1 MPPRLKSG
9 IFRTFVCPECQLRS
23 FCRDQPLVRR
33 SFSTSPR
40 LDAAS
45 SARSKYL
52 HLTNRSI
59 IRLAGPDA
67 ALFLHNLIPAKILDI
82 GGSTNPIYTA
92 FLSAHGRILND
103 VFVYPPAP
111 AAGDKPGEEWLI
123 EVDSESAGDLL
134 KHLKKHKLRAKFTLE
149 KVDGQR
155 MGVYYTWPP
164 PTSGSQDF
172 VSSSITGGLGG
183 QDPRPG
189 MGVRWLLD
197 EVSSKAG
204 VLQRLEDTGS
214 QPATMEEYTVHR
226 MLNGVAEGQ
235 SEIISGHALPQ
246 ESNLDFFGGIDF
258 FKGCYLGQ
266 ELTIR
271 THHTGVVRK
280 RILPCQLYDPDDA
293 EPLPGGQE
301 LPEYRADMKM
311 QLPPPGSNICKL
323 KAKGRGRSSGKW
335 LGGVG
340 NIGLALCRL
349 EMMTDIQLTAD
360 RTNYDPTEQ
369 YKVQWETAEGGEQ
382 QGVMLKPFVPRWLRE
397 GVEQSL
403 RRKEKKAKPRREEEE
418 EEEEVD

>member
-9 IFRTFVCPECQLRS
+9 VFRPFVCPECQLRRRLY
-23 FCRDQPLVRR
+23 RDQPLVRR
-33 SFSTSPR
+33 SSFSTSPR
-40 LDAAS
+40 LQ
-45 SARSKYL
+45 SKYL
-52 HLTNRSI
+52 HLTNRSV

-92 FLSAHGRILND
+92 FLSAQGRILND
-103 VFVYPPAP
+103 VFVYPPSP
-111 AAGDKPGEEWLI
+111 VGEHPGEEWFI
-123 EVDSESAGDLL
+123 EVDAESAGDLL

-149 KVDGQR
+149 RIDGQR

-164 PTSGSQDF
+164 PASGSQGS
-172 VSSSITGGLGG
+172 VSSSSSTWGLGG

-197 EVSSKAG
+197 RASSKPGA
-204 VLQRLEDTGS
+204 LQRLEDSGS
-214 QPATMEEYTVHR
+214 QPASLEEYTVHR

-235 SEIISGHALPQ
+235 SEIIPGHALPQ
-246 ESNLDFFGGIDF
+246 ESNIDFFGGIDF

-280 RILPCQLYDPDDA
+280 RILPCQLYDAD
-293 EPLPGGQE
+293 EQPLPPADQE
-301 LPEYRADMKM
+301 LPEYKPGVDMPH
-311 QLPPPGSNICKL
+311 PPPGSNICKL

-335 LGGVG
+335 LAGVG

-360 RTNYDPTEQ
+360 RTNYDPAEQ
-369 YKVQWETAEGGEQ
+369 YKVQWEAGEGVEQ
-382 QGVMLKPFVPRWLRE
+382 QQLGVMLKPFVPQWLRE

-403 RRKEKKAKPRREEEE
+403 RRKEKKVKPRREEEE
-418 EEEEVD
+418 DDEELE